1 VARAGFAERRRKSG
15 PEHLNSSG
23 TWVFGLY
30 DATMLSRLS
39 THGSVACTIAGEEPP
54 SDAISESVPS
64 SLSLLHCAKARWQGR
79 VWVPLHGAHMAAF
92 NSFLDRIGMQKNRV
106 RKSWLSVCT

>member
-1 VARAGFAERRRKSG
+1 MARAGFAGRRRKSG

-39 THGSVACTIAGEEPP
+39 ERFLSVACTIAGEDEEC
-54 SDAISESVPS
+54 STIATARCYLRECAVLVIFTALRKGSMAGSCVGS
-64 SLSLLHCAKARWQGR
+64 TLWCTHGSL
-79 VWVPLHGAHMAAF
+79 
-92 NSFLDRIGMQKNRV
+92 
-106 RKSWLSVCT
+106 